1 MVASPSLRR
10 RRPRK
15 PSPPPPPPAPPER
28 PNLSVPEAAAVL
40 GCSESTVWNWLREG
54 KLERVRI
61 GGMTRINRAA
71 VEAYA
76 AQGDAR

>member
-1 MVASPSLRR
+1 MTATPSLRR

-15 PSPPPPPPAPPER
+15 PVPPPPAPPER
-28 PNLSVPEAAAVL
+28 PNLSVPEAAAVI
-40 GCSESTVWNWLREG
+40 GCSEGTVWNRLRDG
-54 KLERVRI
+54 TFQRVRI

-76 AQGDAR
+76 ARGDQ